1 MADGAKF
8 MDLSGLTAFI
18 TGSSRG
24 IGFATAKL
32 LKELGAE
39 VIVHGS
45 SPDTVGKAAL
55 ELGCKGVVAN
65 LFDDACVETIDNQL
79 KVLAPAGIDILVNN
93 AGVTRDALFLR
104 QSQEQWDEV
113 GIINIK
119 RVVQLTRLLLP
130 PMTKK
135 GFGRIINMSSIV
147 AHTGNIG
154 QTNYVTTKS
163 AVEGFTRSLCKE
175 VARRGVTV
183 NAVAPGFIL
192 TDMTAKMTDE
202 AKAAFAKQVPAARF
216 GEAAEIASAVAYLAS
231 REAGYITGTTL
242 HVNGGMFV

>member
-8 MDLSGLTAFI
+8 ADLSGLTAFV

-32 LKELGAE
+32 LKQLGAE

-45 SPDTVGKAAL
+45 SEGSVGKAAL
-55 ELGCKGVVAN
+55 ELGCKGIVAD
-65 LFDDACVETIDNQL
+65 LFKDECIEAIG
-79 KVLAPAGIDILVNN
+79 AGLNELVPQGVDILVNN
-93 AGVTRDALFLR
+93 AGITRDALFLR

-119 RVVQLTRLLLP
+119 RVVQLTRLLVP

-183 NAVAPGFIL
+183 NAVAPGFIA
-192 TDMTAKMTDE
+192 TDMTAEMTDE
-202 AKAAFAKQVPAARF
+202 AKAGFAKQVPAGRF
-216 GEAAEIASAVAYLAS
+216 GEAHEIAAAVAFLAS

-242 HVNGGMFV
+242 HVNGGIYV